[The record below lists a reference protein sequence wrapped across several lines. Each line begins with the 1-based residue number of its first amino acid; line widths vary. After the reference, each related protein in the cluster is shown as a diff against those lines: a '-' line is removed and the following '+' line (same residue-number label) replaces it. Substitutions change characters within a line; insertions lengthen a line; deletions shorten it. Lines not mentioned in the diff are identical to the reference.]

1 MASVIRN
8 RKLNPNWDSLLSL
21 EQKQILVKP
30 GLGLSQTL
38 PYLEA
43 EDVKQLMDTILD
55 CLRKLEE
62 KFNQELINP

>member
-8 RKLNPNWDSLLSL
+8 RKLNPNWDSLLNL
-21 EQKQILVKP
+21 EQRQLLVKP
-30 GLGLSQTL
+30 GMGLSQTL

-43 EDVKQLMDTILD
+43 EEVKEWMDTILN

-62 KFNQELINP
+62 KFDLENG

>member
-21 EQKQILVKP
+21 EQRQLLVKP
-30 GLGLSQTL
+30 GMGLSQTL

-43 EDVKQLMDTILD
+43 EEVKEWMDTILN

-62 KFNQELINP
+62 KFDLENG

>member
-21 EQKQILVKP
+21 EQRQLLVKP
-30 GLGLSQTL
+30 GMGLSQTL

-43 EDVKQLMDTILD
+43 EEVKEWMDTILN

-62 KFNQELINP
+62 RFDLENG